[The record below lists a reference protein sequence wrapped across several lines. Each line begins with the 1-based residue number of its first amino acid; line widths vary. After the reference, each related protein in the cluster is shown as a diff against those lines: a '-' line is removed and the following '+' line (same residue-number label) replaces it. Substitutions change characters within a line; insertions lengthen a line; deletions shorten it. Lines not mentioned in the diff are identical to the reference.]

1 MLYPLNNL
9 DDTNYWHYN
18 LQLSTYAWII
28 QQYNPEF
35 EVEDLILV
43 HFRPDGEQDT
53 YHLEYLKDEVE
64 KMIRHHSKKLLH
76 EKNMKK
82 YNKIEY

>member
-28 QQYNPEF
+28 QQYHPEL

-43 HFRPDGEQDT
+43 HFRPDGKQDI
-53 YHLEYLKDEVE
+53 YHLEYLKAEVE
-64 KMIRHHSKKLLH
+64 KMIKHYTKKLLH
-76 EKNMKK
+76 ENQLKK